1 MGLPKSIYYNFCKNR
16 LLKNS
21 KTKLIMIIELSG
33 LQFGLKSYSRFF
45 KSREFDVKSQV
56 CFQTKI
62 ARHKVQLLLYYSHFE
77 ITDLLKV
84 ESETLSNLILYGK
97 QMIRFRAKVMRFRT
111 EMMR

>member
-56 CFQTKI
+56 
-62 ARHKVQLLLYYSHFE
+62 
-77 ITDLLKV
+77 
-84 ESETLSNLILYGK
+84 
-97 QMIRFRAKVMRFRT
+97 
-111 EMMR
+111 